1 MWTIYE
7 HRKLPKQL
15 DKLPREI
22 LARYEIWKSIVE
34 ISGPDGLKAIKGFKD
49 EALTGEWKGFR
60 SSRLNIQY
68 RVIYQ
73 MNGKALYV
81 NVVEVTP
88 HDYKRKSK

>member
-1 MWTIYE
+1 MWTIFE
-7 HRKLPKQL
+7 HRKLSKQL
-15 DKLPREI
+15 SKVPAEI

-34 ISGPDGLKAIKGFKD
+34 ISGPEGLRAIKGFKD
-49 EALTGEWKGFR
+49 ESLQGEWKGFR

-73 MNGKALYV
+73 IRDKELFV

-88 HDYKRKSK
+88 HDYKRKS

>member
-1 MWTIYE
+1 MWLIYE

-15 DKLPREI
+15 SKLPAEI
-22 LARYEIWKSIVE
+22 LARYEVWKSIIE
-34 ISGPDGLKAIKGFKD
+34 ISGPEGLKTIKGFKD
-49 EALTGEWKGFR
+49 EGLLGEWKGFR

-73 MNGKALYV
+73 INGKELYV

-88 HDYKRKSK
+88 HDYKRKS

>member
-7 HRKLPKQL
+7 HRKLTKQL
-15 DKLPREI
+15 SKVSAEI

-34 ISGPDGLKAIKGFKD
+34 ISGPEGLKTITGFKD
-49 EALTGEWKGFR
+49 ERLQGEWKGFR

-73 MNGKALYV
+73 INGKELYV

-88 HDYKRKSK
+88 HDYKRKS